1 MKLKYS
7 IHASADAD
15 PAPAEAPPIR
25 EAWRPE
31 SLVSRRT
38 CQPLQLV
45 SSTSAQH
52 RTTQRPYPAGKQ
64 AHESGQIAAARLVIF
79 TISTTRTDK
88 QETPLHCHPLVLAR
102 GISDGVLAFL
112 ARSSRFE
119 IFILLL
125 TQAVLEK
132 RLIPHLLLILLPY
145 VNVPPS
151 TSIPKSRSDANRTP
165 PNKVEHRAREQPKM
179 GKR

>member
-1 MKLKYS
+1 M
-7 IHASADAD
+7 
-15 PAPAEAPPIR
+15 PAAAARI
-25 EAWRPE
+25 
-31 SLVSRRT
+31 L
-38 CQPLQLV
+38 

>member
-25 EAWRPE
+25 EAWRPHRK
-31 SLVSRRT
+31 SCFAPHMPAAAARIL
-38 CQPLQLV
+38 

-119 IFILLL
+119 IFILLSHSGCL
-125 TQAVLEK
+125 GKASYTSSSPDSIALRECPTFYEYPQVTQ
-132 RLIPHLLLILLPY
+132 
-145 VNVPPS
+145 
-151 TSIPKSRSDANRTP
+151 
-165 PNKVEHRAREQPKM
+165 
-179 GKR
+179 